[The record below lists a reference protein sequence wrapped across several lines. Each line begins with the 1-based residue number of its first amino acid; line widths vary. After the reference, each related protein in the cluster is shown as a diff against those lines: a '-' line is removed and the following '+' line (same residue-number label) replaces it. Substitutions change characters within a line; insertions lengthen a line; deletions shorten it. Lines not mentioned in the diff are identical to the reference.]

1 MPRFLREQ
9 SRHPRLQ
16 RDRPRPEAS
25 QFRPEAPDR
34 DEFSPALRYRE
45 LDRYPQER
53 KAYRHHEPQRYFLR
67 QSEIYTMAEAG
78 KFRALSIEDLQQYI
92 YSGDRQ
98 MMLRDLSNLTRQGLI
113 RKSAGHYSDPI
124 QVVTLTRQGDKFMR
138 EVLKENEQELYS
150 GIKKVREL
158 RHDTALYEIYI
169 AKAQEIE
176 EAGGK
181 VKRVVLDYEIKRR
194 LNRDLNKVKD
204 GAPSDDT
211 KLKEDIGRKHSV
223 PMVQGQYVV
232 PDVRIE
238 FEDRDGIECRV
249 DLEYLT
255 ETYRHGDISAKAQA
269 GFSLYASHDQAPRLH
284 RVLDQHQIMT
294 EILSI

>member
-1 MPRFLREQ
+1 
-9 SRHPRLQ
+9 
-16 RDRPRPEAS
+16 
-25 QFRPEAPDR
+25 
-34 DEFSPALRYRE
+34 
-45 LDRYPQER
+45 
-53 KAYRHHEPQRYFLR
+53 
-67 QSEIYTMAEAG
+67 
-78 KFRALSIEDLQQYI
+78 
-92 YSGDRQ
+92 
-98 MMLRDLSNLTRQGLI
+98 
-113 RKSAGHYSDPI
+113 
-124 QVVTLTRQGDKFMR
+124 MR
-138 EVLKENEQELYS
+138 EVFKESEQEVYS
-150 GIKKVREL
+150 GLKKVREL
-158 RHDTALYEIYI
+158 RHDVALYEIYQ

-181 VKRVVLDYEIKRR
+181 IKRVILDYELKRK

-204 GAPSDDT
+204 LAPSEDT
-211 KLKEDIGRKHSV
+211 KVKQEIGRKHSV
-223 PMVQGQYVV
+223 PIVQGQYVV

-255 ETYRHGDISAKAQA
+255 ETYRQGDISAKARA